1 MKYNFRFFIL
11 LFILLM
17 AGSILNAVLG
27 LGVASAYY
35 GAVFLF
41 FALLVI
47 NNKIWWLDKKYR
59 ELEITKKYAKKIAPM
74 FIAMGI
80 ACFVAA
86 IIIYFSNDIRWSLVL
101 VVVLIALLIY
111 SARYEEAFWLQIPNE
126 DRPWAY
132 RDK

>member
-41 FALLVI
+41 FALLVMT
-47 NNKIWWLDKKYR
+47 NKIWWLDKKYR
-59 ELEITKKYAKKIAPM
+59 ELEITKKYAKK
-74 FIAMGI
+74 
-80 ACFVAA
+80 
-86 IIIYFSNDIRWSLVL
+86 
-101 VVVLIALLIY
+101 
-111 SARYEEAFWLQIPNE
+111 
-126 DRPWAY
+126 
-132 RDK
+132 

>member
-1 MKYNFRFFIL
+1 
-11 LFILLM
+11 M

-41 FALLVI
+41 FALLVM

-59 ELEITKKYAKKIAPM
+59 ELEITKKYAKKIAPV

-80 ACFVAA
+80 TCFVAA